1 MLVKERM
8 SRNPLTIKPDIPVTE
23 AQALMKREKI
33 HHLPVVDRNGRL
45 VGIVTEKD
53 LLYASPSP
61 ATTLSVYEIASLLAK
76 LSVEKVMSKKPV
88 TVTEDVPLEEAARI
102 MADRNIGGLP
112 VMRGT
117 TLVGIITESDLFRVF
132 IELFGARQKG
142 VRITAVL
149 PNQCGELAKVS
160 GALCNA
166 GGNII
171 ALGTFLADD
180 PTQGRLTVKVE
191 GISREKVEEALRPLA
206 VRIEDIRE
214 V

>member
-8 SRNPLTIKPDIPVTE
+8 SRNPITIKPDTPVTE
-23 AQALMKREKI
+23 AQAMMKREKI
-33 HHLPVVDRNGRL
+33 HHLPVVDRDGRL
-45 VGIVTEKD
+45 VGIVAEKD

-76 LSVEKVMSKKPV
+76 LTVNKVMSSKPQ

-142 VRITAVL
+142 VRISMVL
-149 PNQCGELAKVS
+149 PNERGELAKVT
-160 GALCNA
+160 AAITKA

-180 PTQGRLTVKVE
+180 TTQGRLTVKVE
-191 GISREKVEEALRPLA
+191 GLAKDKITEVLRPLA
-206 VRIEDIRE
+206 VRIEDIRDT
-214 V
+214 

>member
-8 SRNPLTIKPDIPVTE
+8 SRNPVTVKLDTPVTE

-33 HHLPVVDRNGRL
+33 HHLPVLDREGRL
-45 VGIVTEKD
+45 AGIVAEKD

-61 ATTLSVYEIASLLAK
+61 ATTLSVFEMTSLLAK
-76 LSVEKVMSKKPV
+76 LTVAKVMSAKPL
-88 TVTEDVPLEEAARI
+88 TITEDVPLEEAARI

-142 VRITAVL
+142 VRLTIVV
-149 PNQCGELAKVS
+149 PNERGELAKVS
-160 GALCNA
+160 NAITNA

-180 PTQGRLTVKVE
+180 PTQGRLTVKVD
-191 GISREKVEEALRPLA
+191 GLSKDRVAEALRPVA

-214 V
+214 I

>member
-8 SRNPLTIKPDIPVTE
+8 SRNPITIKPETPVTE

-33 HHLPVVDRNGRL
+33 HHLPVLDRNGHL
-45 VGIVTEKD
+45 AGIVTEKD

-61 ATTLSVYEIASLLAK
+61 ATTLSVYEMTSLLAK
-76 LSVEKVMSKKPV
+76 LTVDRVMSVKPL
-88 TVTEDVPLEEAARI
+88 TVTEDVPLEEAARV

-112 VMRGT
+112 VMRGA

-142 VRITAVL
+142 VRLTMVVA
-149 PNQCGELAKVS
+149 NRRGELCKVS
-160 GALCNA
+160 EAVTKA

-180 PTQGRLTVKVE
+180 PTQGRLTMKVE
-191 GISREKVEEALRPLA
+191 GLEKEKILEALRPLA
-206 VRIEDIRE
+206 VRIEDARE
-214 V
+214 S

>member
-8 SRNPLTIKPDIPVTE
+8 SHNPITIKPDTPVTE

-33 HHLPVVDRNGRL
+33 HHLPVMDRDGRL
-45 VGIVTEKD
+45 AGIVTEKD

-61 ATTLSVYEIASLLAK
+61 ATTLSVYEITSLLAK
-76 LSVEKVMSKKPV
+76 LTVDKVMSAKPV
-88 TVTEDVPLEEAARI
+88 TVAEDVPLEEAARM

-112 VMRGT
+112 VMRGA

-149 PNQCGELAKVS
+149 PNERGELAKVS
-160 GALCNA
+160 EAITNA

-180 PTQGRLTVKVE
+180 TTQGRITVKVD
-191 GISREKVEEALRPLA
+191 GLAKEKVAEALRPLA

-214 V
+214 I

>member
-8 SRNPLTIKPDIPVTE
+8 SRNPITIRHDTPVTE

-33 HHLPVVDRNGRL
+33 HHLPVLDRDGKL
-45 VGIVTEKD
+45 AGIVTEKD

-61 ATTLSVYEIASLLAK
+61 ATTLSVYEMTSLLAK
-76 LSVEKVMSKKPV
+76 LTVDKVMSAKPM

-112 VMRGT
+112 VMRGSV
-117 TLVGIITESDLFRVF
+117 LVGIITESDLFRVF

-142 VRITAVL
+142 VRVSLVL
-149 PNQCGELAKVS
+149 PNERGELAKVS
-160 GALCNA
+160 SAITKA

-171 ALGTFLADD
+171 ALGTFLAEDT
-180 PTQGRLTVKVE
+180 TQGRLTVKVE
-191 GISREKVEEALRPLA
+191 GLSREKISEVLRPLA
-206 VRIEDIRE
+206 VRIEDIRDT
-214 V
+214 